1 MPWLPSLPFFPTT
14 SLPEVVWLG
23 SALAACILAVRSYR
37 LSSDSRTRLKNG
49 VRFTSGAVCCLT
61 GFLAA
66 LSPPP
71 LIPTFLSLL
80 TPITIAFAC
89 AGMALVSVI
98 DVQAEEP
105 TRPLSII
112 DLDRLRRA
120 LGQ

>member
-1 MPWLPSLPFFPTT
+1 MLPSLPFFPTT

-23 SALAACILAVRSYR
+23 CALAACVLAVRSYR

-49 VRFTSGAVCCLT
+49 VRFTSGAACGLT
-61 GFLAA
+61 GVLAA
-66 LSPPP
+66 MSPPP
-71 LIPTFLSLL
+71 VTPTFLSVL
-80 TPITIAFAC
+80 TPVTIAFTC

-105 TRPLSII
+105 LVPLSII
-112 DLDRLRRA
+112 DLERLRKV